1 MTATQS
7 AAAAAVPDER
17 APRWLDDEERAAWLS
32 IVRVAATLPAALDV
46 QLERDEDLNYFEY
59 IVLAMLSEQPDLVLR
74 MSALAALTNASLSRL
89 SHVAKR
95 LEGRG
100 LIRREPDPSDGR
112 CTNAILTEE
121 GLAKVRRAAPG
132 TSPPSARSSWTP
144 CPRRSCASSATPTS
158 RSWRG
163 PTPRPPPGRH
173 PDLRSGPGEGRG
185 GNPAQADTTT
195 MVVCP
200 ILILSPFFSR

>member
-1 MTATQS
+1 MTVTQS
-7 AAAAAVPDER
+7 AAAAGVPDKR

-100 LIRREPDPSDGR
+100 LMRREPDPSDGR
-112 CTNAILTEE
+112 CTNAILTGG

-132 TSPPSARSSWTP
+132 HVAAVRALVIDALSPAQLRQLRHANEQILARTDPEAATQPPS
-144 CPRRSCASSATPTS
+144 
-158 RSWRG
+158 
-163 PTPRPPPGRH
+163 
-173 PDLRSGPGEGRG
+173 
-185 GNPAQADTTT
+185 
-195 MVVCP
+195 
-200 ILILSPFFSR
+200 

>member
-1 MTATQS
+1 MAVMQFP
-7 AAAAAVPDER
+7 AAAGGQDER

-59 IVLAMLSEQPDLVLR
+59 IVLAMLSEQPDLTLR
-74 MSALAALTNASLSRL
+74 MSALAAVTNASLSRL

-132 TSPPSARSSWTP
+132 HVAAVRALVIDALSRPQLRQLRQANERILAQTDPDAATQPPA
-144 CPRRSCASSATPTS
+144 
-158 RSWRG
+158 
-163 PTPRPPPGRH
+163 
-173 PDLRSGPGEGRG
+173 
-185 GNPAQADTTT
+185 
-195 MVVCP
+195 
-200 ILILSPFFSR
+200 